1 MDRDEL
7 FQRIDS
13 TWQELQSALDGIPPE
28 RAAEPGA
35 AGEWSVKDL
44 LGHITFWER
53 NLVTELQNLGPDEV
67 VEALDVDEENAL
79 AHEQY
84 KSRPLSELQAEF
96 QESHDALMQVLQ
108 AIEDLDPDKVKGDTW
123 EHYKEHAADIRAWRE
138 RLGV

>member
-79 AHEQY
+79 AHDTY
-84 KSRPLSELQAEF
+84 KNRPLSELQAEF

-123 EHYKEHAADIRAWRE
+123 EHYNEHAADIRAWRE

>member
-13 TWQELQSALDGIPPE
+13 TWQELQRALDGIPPE
-28 RAAEPGA
+28 RATEPGA

-67 VEALDVDEENAL
+67 VEALDVDEINAREHDL
-79 AHEQY
+79 Y
-84 KSRPLSELQAEF
+84 KNRPLRELQAEF
-96 QESHDALMQVLQ
+96 QESHEALMQVLQ
-108 AIEDLDPDKVKGDTW
+108 SIEDLDPDMIKGDTW
-123 EHYKEHAADIRAWRE
+123 EHYEEHAAQIRNWRE